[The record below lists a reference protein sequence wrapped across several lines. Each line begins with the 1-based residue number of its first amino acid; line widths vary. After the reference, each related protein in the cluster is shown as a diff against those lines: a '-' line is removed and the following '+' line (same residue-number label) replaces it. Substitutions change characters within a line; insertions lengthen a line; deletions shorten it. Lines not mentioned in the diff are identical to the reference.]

1 MRRLIVLLLI
11 LPTWHLL
18 AFSPVLNQIE
28 PRGAQRGTEV
38 ELHFHG
44 DRLEGIQEA
53 LCYQPGVSFRD
64 WKLID
69 AKHLSA
75 VATIAPDAPLGEHP
89 LRLRTSSGITEMRL
103 LMIGQFPCLDEVEP
117 NSQFDQAQAIEI
129 NRTIHGVVKA
139 EDEDYFICHLKQGQ
153 RLSAEVEAIR
163 LGKEMFD
170 AYVAILDPQ
179 RFELS
184 ACDDSPLLRTDCYA
198 SIIAPAD
205 GDYRIVVREAG
216 YEGNDNCHYRLH
228 ISQAPRPAAVHPL
241 GAKPGETVEFT
252 FLGDAAGPITQTI
265 TLPAQGPNPFPLLV
279 QDQGFSAPSPNW
291 IALSPLESSKEIEPN
306 ANAKSATPLPP
317 IPCAAHGI
325 IGEKNDVDWFHFRA
339 TKDEALVIKVQALSL
354 RSSLDSVLMLRDHQ
368 GKNLAT
374 NDDQG
379 SLDSQIAWTCPADGD
394 YYLRLQ
400 DKLRRGRHDFTY
412 RIEIQRKTPSISAAL
427 PTVERVQ
434 TQKWKM
440 LTVPRGNRYAAVV
453 NVTRENVASEL
464 QVVADALPAGMT
476 LHAPVIPKGAS
487 SFPIMLETAADA
499 PIAGGLYPIGLK
511 AVGDGAPPDLRG
523 ALLERIEHV
532 DINNQG
538 SYHGT
543 SVDRISMA
551 VIEEA
556 PLRIEL
562 ENPATPI
569 VKNGILP
576 LKIKAQRREGY
587 NDAVNL
593 RFLWSPPGIGAPAT
607 VTLPANAQEV
617 VYEINASNDA
627 AVGTWPIVVL
637 AEAPTAQGPVLV
649 STQIAQLVI
658 AEPYLTMNLEL
669 AATEQKQS
677 LVMLGKIEVTTP
689 FEGQATAQLL
699 GLPHGTTGK
708 AVTFGADAK
717 ELLFPI
723 EVAADAAIGK
733 HQSLFCEV
741 LIPHQ
746 GQQIRHRVA
755 QGGTLRIDAPRPAP
769 TKAPPVAAA
778 PSTPAP
784 AAAPAP
790 PPTKPLSRLE
800 QLRQQKNTKP

>member
-1 MRRLIVLLLI
+1 MRRLFLLLLI
-11 LPTWHLL
+11 FPAIPLA
-18 AFSPVLNQIE
+18 AFSPVLNQIN
-28 PRGAQRGTEV
+28 PRGGQRGTEL
-38 ELHFHG
+38 EMHFHG
-44 DRLEGIQEA
+44 DQLDGIQEA
-53 LCYQPGVSFRD
+53 LCYQPGISFRD
-64 WKLID
+64 WKVID

-75 VATIAPDAPLGEHP
+75 VASIAADAPLGEHP
-89 LRLRTSSGITEMRL
+89 MRLRTSSGITEMRL
-103 LMIGQFPCLDEVEP
+103 FLVGQFPCVDEVEP
-117 NSQFDQAQAIEI
+117 NSQFDQGQTIEI

-139 EDEDYFICHLKQGQ
+139 EDEDYFVCHLKQGQ

-184 ACDDSPLLRTDCYA
+184 ASDDSPLLRTDCYA
-198 SIIAPAD
+198 SIVAPAD

-241 GAKPGETVEFT
+241 GGKPGETVEFT
-252 FLGDAAGPITQTI
+252 FFGDAAGPITQSI
-265 TLPAQGPNPFPLLV
+265 TLPAQGPNPFPLFV
-279 QDQGFSAPSPNW
+279 QDQGLSAPSPNW
-291 IALSPLESSKEIEPN
+291 IALSPLEASKEVEPN
-306 ANAKSATPLPP
+306 PNSKRATPLPP
-317 IPCAAHGI
+317 LPCAAHGVI
-325 IGEKNDVDWFHFRA
+325 SEKNDVDWFHLRA
-339 TKDEALVIKVQALSL
+339 VKGDALLIKVHALSL
-354 RSSLDSVLMLRDHQ
+354 RSSLDSVLSLRDHQ

-379 SLDSQIAWTCPADGD
+379 SLDSQISWNCPADGD

-412 RIEIQRKTPSISAAL
+412 RIEIQRKTPSISATL

-453 NVTRENVASEL
+453 NVTRENVACEL
-464 QVVADALPAGMT
+464 QLFADSLPAGMT
-476 LHAPVIPKGAS
+476 LHAPVIPKGSA
-487 SFPIMLETAADA
+487 SFPILLEATPDA
-499 PIAGGLYPIGLK
+499 PIAGGLFPIGLK
-511 AVGDGAPPDLRG
+511 AVGEGAPADLRG

-551 VIEEA
+551 VIDEA

-562 ENPATPI
+562 EPPTTPI

-576 LKIKAQRREGY
+576 LAIKAQRREGY
-587 NDAVNL
+587 HDAVNL

-627 AVGTWPIVVL
+627 AVGTWPIVIL
-637 AEAPTAQGPVLV
+637 AEAPTPQGTVLV
-649 STQIAQLVI
+649 SSQIAQLTI
-658 AEPYLTMNLEL
+658 AEPYLTLNLEL

-699 GLPHGTTGK
+699 GLPHGATGK
-708 AVTFGADAK
+708 PVTFSADAK

-741 LIPHQ
+741 LVPYQ
-746 GQQIRHRVA
+746 GRQIRHRVA

-769 TKAPPVAAA
+769 SNAP
-778 PSTPAP
+778 T
-784 AAAPAP
+784 AAPAP
-790 PPTKPLSRLE
+790 NVTAPTTPQAPPTKPLSRLE
-800 QLRQQKNTKP
+800 QLRQNKAGK